1 MKFHF
6 SRGFVSKTDKP
17 LTYQES
23 LMLDLQKTRCE
34 LEDAYAGFDYV
45 TDPDLIDCYIY
56 EQNAVMKRYRY
67 LLQQAAGLSAVRP
80 FPGRACFRRSRFG
93 RASLRRI
100 FLCEARFCQADSR
113 WITSGHQKTSVQN
126 TTDKKP
132 LRADSLSGPVRRG
145 LFLRKQKSQHS
156 MPEDQR

>member
-6 SRGFVSKTDKP
+6 SRGFVSKADKP

-23 LMLDLQKTRCE
+23 LMLELQKTRCE

-45 TDPDLIDCYIY
+45 TEPDLIDCYIY
-56 EQNAVMKRYRY
+56 RAERCHEKIPLSA
-67 LLQQAAGLSAVRP
+67 AAGRRPFRCTP
-80 FPGRACFRRSRFG
+80 FPGRACFGRSCFG

-145 LFLRKQKSQHS
+145 LFLRK
-156 MPEDQR
+156 

>member
-67 LLQQAAGLSAVRP
+67 LLQQAAGLSAVRLSP
-80 FPGRACFRRSRFG
+80 EELASEEVSSKEFPSA
-93 RASLRRI
+93 
-100 FLCEARFCQADSR
+100 
-113 WITSGHQKTSVQN
+113 
-126 TTDKKP
+126 KP
-132 LRADSLSGPVRRG
+132 VSAEQTAVG
-145 LFLRKQKSQHS
+145 
-156 MPEDQR
+156 